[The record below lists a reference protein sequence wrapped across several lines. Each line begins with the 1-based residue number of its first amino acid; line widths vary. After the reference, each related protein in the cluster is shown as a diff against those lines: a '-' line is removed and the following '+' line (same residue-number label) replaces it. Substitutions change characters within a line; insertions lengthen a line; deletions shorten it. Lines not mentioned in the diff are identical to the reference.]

1 MVSTPLDTSSSAPL
15 VRAGTSARALH
26 WSARA
31 LTATCW
37 ISAALFGLYILA
49 FYAAA
54 LVDGDLAKWN
64 ESLPRLYESHTP
76 AATAGIGV
84 HFAAGGI
91 ILALGCIQF
100 VGSIRSRYPA
110 VHRWIGRV
118 YVTAAFLAGI
128 GGLTFIAAKGTIGGT
143 TMDVGF
149 GLYGVLTAA
158 AAVETYRHARARRL
172 DIHRVWAMRL
182 FALAI
187 GSWLYRMEYGFWFLL
202 ADGAGHAQR
211 LQRSLRQVDGVLLL
225 RAESARRRSVDPS
238 AARIDVDDGAVGG
251 SCRVQLRD
259 ALPAARDVLL
269 HQVLLG
275 TGDPGADWV
284 VNHGVFKSR
293 NRGCVRR
300 RISVIAR

>member
-1 MVSTPLDTSSSAPL
+1 MAAARMASTTLDPVSPPALPHTVA
-15 VRAGTSARALH
+15 SARALQ
-26 WSARA
+26 
-31 LTATCW
+31 LTARVLTTTVW

-54 LVDGDLAKWN
+54 LLDGNIANWN
-64 ESLPRLYESHTP
+64 KGLPRLYESHTP
-76 AATAGIGV
+76 VATAGIGL

-100 VGSIRSRYPA
+100 VGSIRSHYAA

-149 GLYGVLTAA
+149 GIYGVLTGAA
-158 AAVETYRHARARRL
+158 AIETYRHARARRL
-172 DIHRVWAMRL
+172 DIHREWAMRL

-202 ADGAGHAQR
+202 ADGAGHADDFSGTFDKVMAFFFYVPNLLVVEALIR
-211 LQRSLRQVDGVLLL
+211 APRTRMSTTARWATTAALAFATIFLVLGTYFFTRHYWGPEIL
-225 RAESARRRSVDPS
+225 
-238 AARIDVDDGAVGG
+238 ARIG
-251 SCRVQLRD
+251 L
-259 ALPAARDVLL
+259 
-269 HQVLLG
+269 
-275 TGDPGADWV
+275 
-284 VNHGVFKSR
+284 
-293 NRGCVRR
+293 
-300 RISVIAR
+300 

>member
-1 MVSTPLDTSSSAPL
+1 MVSTPFDPSSPVPL
-15 VRAGTSARALH
+15 VRPAASAQAVQ
-26 WSARA
+26 WAARA

-37 ISAALFGLYILA
+37 ISATLFGLYILA

-54 LVDGDLAKWN
+54 LVDGNIAKWN

-76 AATAGIGV
+76 AATAGIGM

-100 VGSIRSRYPA
+100 VESIRSRYPA
-110 VHRWIGRV
+110 VHRWIGRI

-149 GLYGVLTAA
+149 GIYGVLTAA
-158 AAVETYRHARARRL
+158 AAVQTYRHARARRL
-172 DIHRVWAMRL
+172 DIHRAWAMRL

-202 ADGAGHAQR
+202 ADGAGHAKDFSGPFDKLMAFFFYVPNLLVVEALIR
-211 LQRSLRQVDGVLLL
+211 APRASMSTTARWATTAAFSCATAFLVLGTYYFTRFYWGPAIL
-225 RAESARRRSVDPS
+225 
-238 AARIDVDDGAVGG
+238 ARIG
-251 SCRVQLRD
+251 L
-259 ALPAARDVLL
+259 
-269 HQVLLG
+269 
-275 TGDPGADWV
+275 
-284 VNHGVFKSR
+284 
-293 NRGCVRR
+293 
-300 RISVIAR
+300 

>member
-1 MVSTPLDTSSSAPL
+1 MASTTLDPSP
-15 VRAGTSARALH
+15 RALQ
-26 WSARA
+26 WAARA

-54 LVDGDLAKWN
+54 LVEGNMAKWN
-64 ESLPRLYESHTP
+64 EALPRLYESHTP
-76 AATAGIGV
+76 AATAGIGM
-84 HFAAGGI
+84 HFAAGGL

-100 VGSIRSRYPA
+100 VAWIRSSYPA

-149 GLYGVLTAA
+149 GIYGVLTAA
-158 AAVETYRHARARRL
+158 AAVQTYRHARARRL
-172 DIHRVWAMRL
+172 DVHRAWAMRL

-202 ADGAGHAQR
+202 ADGAGHAKDFSGPFDKLMAFFFYVPNLLVVEALIR
-211 LQRSLRQVDGVLLL
+211 TPRASLSPG
-225 RAESARRRSVDPS
+225 ARWV
-238 AARIDVDDGAVGG
+238 AAAAFGGATAFLV
-251 SCRVQLRD
+251 
-259 ALPAARDVLL
+259 
-269 HQVLLG
+269 LG
-275 TGDPGADWV
+275 TYYFTKFYWGPA
-284 VNHGVFKSR
+284 
-293 NRGCVRR
+293 
-300 RISVIAR
+300 ILARVGL

>member
-1 MVSTPLDTSSSAPL
+1 MVSTALDPSSSAAL
-15 VRAGTSARALH
+15 ARVATSERALQ
-26 WSARA
+26 WAARA
-31 LTATCW
+31 LTVTCW

-54 LVDGDLAKWN
+54 LVDGNIAKWN

-118 YVTAAFLAGI
+118 YVTAALLAGI
-128 GGLTFIAAKGTIGGT
+128 GGLTFIAVKGTIGGT

-149 GLYGVLTAA
+149 GIYGVLTAA
-158 AAVETYRHARARRL
+158 AAIETYRHARARRL
-172 DIHRVWAMRL
+172 DVHRAWAMRL

-202 ADGAGHAQR
+202 ADGAGHTSEFSGPFDKLMAFFFYVPNLLVVEALIR
-211 LQRSLRQVDGVLLL
+211 LPRASL
-225 RAESARRRSVDPS
+225 STTARW
-238 AARIDVDDGAVGG
+238 AATVAFGCAT
-251 SCRVQLRD
+251 LF
-259 ALPAARDVLL
+259 L
-269 HQVLLG
+269 LLG
-275 TGDPGADWV
+275 TYFFTKFYWGPAILA
-284 VNHGVFKSR
+284 
-293 NRGCVRR
+293 
-300 RISVIAR
+300 RIGL

>member
-1 MVSTPLDTSSSAPL
+1 MVSTALDAPL
-15 VRAGTSARALH
+15 AAATMSARAVG
-26 WSARA
+26 WAARA

-54 LVDGDLAKWN
+54 LIDGNIAKWN

-76 AATAGIGV
+76 AATAGIGM

-118 YVTAAFLAGI
+118 YVTAALLAGI

-149 GLYGVLTAA
+149 GIYGVLTAMA
-158 AAVETYRHARARRL
+158 AIQTYRHARARRL
-172 DIHRVWAMRL
+172 EVHRAWAMRL

-202 ADGAGHAQR
+202 ADGAGHVKDFSGPFDRFMAFFFYIPNLLVVEALIRAPRSSMSTTAQWTITVAFAGATSF
-211 LQRSLRQVDGVLLL
+211 LVLGTYFFTRFYWGPAIL
-225 RAESARRRSVDPS
+225 
-238 AARIDVDDGAVGG
+238 ARIG
-251 SCRVQLRD
+251 L
-259 ALPAARDVLL
+259 
-269 HQVLLG
+269 
-275 TGDPGADWV
+275 
-284 VNHGVFKSR
+284 
-293 NRGCVRR
+293 
-300 RISVIAR
+300 